1 MILPNTTPLLL
12 GRGYD
17 DTIKAV
23 LAEPENHL
31 MNIMRISKV
40 CRVKVTFSFSQ
51 TVWLSRRKRLDNVS
65 EHIFPEFFVKGDT
78 LYYLFKRGGRTGLP
92 ISLKH
97 IQAYEPVID
106 SVDEFKTYEDF
117 KKKFDT
123 QFITE
128 NQIKNLWESTSAQH
142 GGKYKPS
149 DFKPISKSGKEAL
162 RYFLVDF
169 KGVTST
175 DPTGYRDYTFDN
187 VTTKHITGTYYGS
200 GGGNGSRD
208 IRIGHRLGS
217 PQVSYSSEYHGTGNG
232 SYGLLA
238 TKSTYLWLE
247 DD

>member
-17 DTIKAV
+17 DIIKAA
-23 LAEPENHL
+23 LSDPDNHL
-31 MNIMRISKV
+31 LNIMRISKV
-40 CRVKVTFSFSQ
+40 CRIKITFSIPQ
-51 TVWLSRRKRLDNVS
+51 TIWITRRKRYDNVS
-65 EHIFPEFFVKGDT
+65 EHVFPEFFVKGDT
-78 LYYLFKRGGRTGLP
+78 LYYLFKRGGCTGLP
-92 ISLKH
+92 VSFKH
-97 IQAYEPVID
+97 IQSYEPIIE

-128 NQIKNLWESTSAQH
+128 DQIKNLWDSTSAQH

-162 RYFLVDF
+162 RYFLADF
-169 KGVTST
+169 KGVHST
-175 DPTGYRDYTFDN
+175 DPTGYRDYTFEGN
-187 VTTKHITGTYYGS
+187 TYHHITGTYYGS
-200 GGGNGSRD
+200 GGNGSRD
-208 IRIGHRLGS
+208 IRVSHRLGS
-217 PQVSYSSEYHGTGNG
+217 PQVSYSSEYQGCGNG